1 MAPTQEIFVNPPAQ
15 NRINATH
22 ATSPR
27 PSVHS
32 VNPLQAARLCAF
44 DGPPQPT
51 TRLAEAAH
59 LAVSSA
65 ALAAA
70 LLLVGCASPGPAHT
84 PLAQATPASVGL
96 GAAAT
101 ETVARSQ
108 WWKALGD
115 EQLDSLID
123 TALSGNPSLAVSR
136 ARLEQAVAL
145 SQVREA
151 ANGPQ
156 ATLGVDATRQRY
168 TANGLVPAPVAGN
181 TYNSGTVQASLSWS
195 PDFFGQHAAE
205 LQAALGQ
212 ARAAQA
218 DAAAA
223 ANALAAQVGR
233 SYVALARLVAQ
244 RDVAERA
251 LAQRE
256 EQRRLTQQRTAA
268 GLDSQ
273 VELTQAQGAVPDA
286 RTQIEALEEQITLG
300 RRQLAVLTGQAP
312 NALPSVAPRLAALDP
327 LAVTDMLGADL
338 LGRRPDVVA
347 ARWRV
352 EAATQGVNS
361 ARSEFYPN
369 INIGAFIGLNALGL
383 DKLLNGSS
391 RQMGVTPALRLPIF
405 DGGRLRAQLSG
416 RQAELDAAIAQYNG
430 AVLDAVKEAGD
441 ALASIQSLSRQQA
454 LQDEAVASAEKA
466 YQFAQERYRAGLGSY
481 LVVLSTESQVLAQRR
496 LAVDLRARQLD
507 TRLVLM
513 KALGGG
519 WSDDTAVLQ
528 TAIAR

>member
-1 MAPTQEIFVNPPAQ
+1 MTLCVPAARTVAPASASTIA
-15 NRINATH
+15 
-22 ATSPR
+22 ATSTR
-27 PSVHS
+27 
-32 VNPLQAARLCAF
+32 AAL
-44 DGPPQPT
+44 
-51 TRLAEAAH
+51 AAH
-59 LAVSSA
+59 LAVSA
-65 ALAAA
+65 IALGAA
-70 LLLVGCASPGPAHT
+70 LLLVGCASPGAAHT
-84 PLAQATPASVGL
+84 PLAQTTPAALGL
-96 GAAAT
+96 NAAT
-101 ETVARSQ
+101 SETAAPTQ
-108 WWKALGD
+108 WWKTLGD
-115 EQLDSLID
+115 EQLNTLID
-123 TALSGNPSLAVSR
+123 KALQGSPTLAVSR

-156 ATLGVDATRQRY
+156 VSLGVDVTRERY
-168 TANGLVPAPVAGN
+168 SANGLVPAPIAGSV
-181 TYNSGTVQASLSWS
+181 YNSGNVQATLSWS

-223 ANALAAQVGR
+223 ANTLAAQVGR
-233 SYVALARLVAQ
+233 SYVALARLLAQ
-244 RDVAERA
+244 RDVATRA
-251 LAQRE
+251 LEQRE
-256 EQRRLTQQRTAA
+256 EQRRLTQERTAA

-273 VELTQAQGAVPDA
+273 VELTQAQAAVPDA
-286 RTQIEALEEQITLG
+286 RTQIEALEEQITLA
-300 RRQLAVLTGQAP
+300 RRQLAVLSGQAP
-312 NALPSVAPRLAALDP
+312 DALPTLAPQLTRLQP
-327 LAVTDMLGADL
+327 TAVPNVLGADL

-369 INIGAFIGLNALGL
+369 INIGAFIGLNSLGL
-383 DKLLNGSS
+383 DNLFTAGS

-405 DGGRLRAQLSG
+405 DGGRLRAQLGG

-441 ALASIQSLSRQQA
+441 AMASVQSLTRQQT
-454 LQDEAVASAEKA
+454 LQDDAAASAEKA
-466 YQFAQERYRAGLGSY
+466 YRFAQERYRAGLGNY

-519 WSDDTAVLQ
+519 WTDDTAL
-528 TAIAR
+528 

>member
-1 MAPTQEIFVNPPAQ
+1 MPPCAPAPVFTV
-15 NRINATH
+15 ATT
-22 ATSPR
+22 TS
-27 PSVHS
+27 
-32 VNPLQAARLCAF
+32 
-44 DGPPQPT
+44 
-51 TRLAEAAH
+51 TRFAVAAH
-59 LAVSSA
+59 VAVSA
-65 ALAAA
+65 IALAAA
-70 LLLVGCASPGPAHT
+70 VLLVGCASPGAAHT
-84 PLAQATPASVGL
+84 PLTQTTPAALGL
-96 GAAAT
+96 SGTTT
-101 ETVARSQ
+101 ETAASAQ

-115 EQLDSLID
+115 EQLNALID
-123 TALSGNPSLAVSR
+123 KALQGSPSLAVSR

-156 ATLGVDATRQRY
+156 VGLGVDVTRERY
-168 TANGLVPAPVAGN
+168 SANGLVPAPIAGN
-181 TYNSGTVQASLSWS
+181 TYNSANVQATLSWS

-223 ANALAAQVGR
+223 ANTLAAQVGR

-244 RDVAERA
+244 RDVATRA
-251 LAQRE
+251 LEQRE
-256 EQRRLTQQRTAA
+256 AQRRLTQERTAA

-273 VELTQAQGAVPDA
+273 VELTQAQAAVPDA
-286 RTQIEALEEQITLG
+286 RTQIEALDEQITLA
-300 RRQLAVLTGQAP
+300 RRQLAVLSGQAP
-312 NALPSVAPRLAALDP
+312 DALPALTPRLAQLQP
-327 LAVTDMLGADL
+327 TAVPDVLGADL

-383 DKLLNGSS
+383 DRLLNVGS

-405 DGGRLRAQLSG
+405 DGGRLRAQLGG

-441 ALASIQSLSRQQA
+441 AMASVQSLVRQQS
-454 LQDEAVASAEKA
+454 LQNEAAASAEKA
-466 YQFAQERYRAGLGSY
+466 YRFAQQRYGAGLGNY

-507 TRLVLM
+507 TRLQLM

-519 WSDDTAVLQ
+519 WTDDTTL
-528 TAIAR
+528 

>member
-1 MAPTQEIFVNPPAQ
+1 MSPSTAPLST
-15 NRINATH
+15 R
-22 ATSPR
+22 
-27 PSVHS
+27 
-32 VNPLQAARLCAF
+32 AAM
-44 DGPPQPT
+44 
-51 TRLAEAAH
+51 AAH
-59 LAVSSA
+59 FAVSA
-65 ALAAA
+65 VALAAA
-70 LLLVGCASPGPAHT
+70 LLLVGCASPGAAHA
-84 PLAQATPASVGL
+84 PLAQTTPAAAGL
-96 GAAAT
+96 NAAAT
-101 ETVARSQ
+101 ESAAPPQ
-108 WWKALGD
+108 WWTTLGDAQLDALVDKALQG
-115 EQLDSLID
+115 S
-123 TALSGNPSLAVSR
+123 PSLAVSR

-156 ATLGVDATRQRY
+156 VNLGVDATRQRY

-181 TYNSGTVQASLSWS
+181 TYNSGTVQASFSWS

-223 ANALAAQVGR
+223 ANTLAAQVGR
-233 SYVALARLVAQ
+233 SYVALARLVSQ
-244 RDVAERA
+244 REVAVRA

-256 EQRRLTQQRTAA
+256 EQRRLTSDRVAA

-273 VELTQAQGAVPDA
+273 VELTQAQAAVPDA
-286 RTQIEALEEQITLG
+286 RTQIEALDEQITLA
-300 RRQLAVLTGQAP
+300 RRQVAVLSGQAP
-312 NALPSVAPRLAALDP
+312 DALATLTPQLAALQP
-327 LAVTDMLGADL
+327 TPVPEALGADL

-352 EAATQGVNS
+352 EAATQGVKV
-361 ARSEFYPN
+361 ARTEFYPN
-369 INIGAFIGLNALGL
+369 INIAAFIGLNSLGL
-383 DKLLNGSS
+383 DNLFNAGS

-405 DGGRLRAQLSG
+405 DGGRLRAQLGG

-430 AVLDAVKEAGD
+430 MVLDAVKEAGD
-441 ALASIQSLSRQQA
+441 AMASVQSLTRQQA
-454 LQDEAVASAEKA
+454 LQDEAAASAEKA
-466 YQFAQERYRAGLGSY
+466 YRFAQERYRAGLGNY

-507 TRLVLM
+507 TRLQLM

-519 WSDDTAVLQ
+519 WTDDTATLQ
-528 TAIAR
+528 TAAR

>member
-1 MAPTQEIFVNPPAQ
+1 LEI
-15 NRINATH
+15 
-22 ATSPR
+22 
-27 PSVHS
+27 S
-32 VNPLQAARLCAF
+32 VNLTAPAPLSIRSAV
-44 DGPPQPT
+44 
-51 TRLAEAAH
+51 AAH
-59 LAVSSA
+59 FVVSA
-65 ALAAA
+65 LALAAA
-70 LLLVGCASPGPAHT
+70 LLLVGCASPGAPHT
-84 PLAQATPASVGL
+84 PLAQTT
-96 GAAAT
+96 AAAAGLRDAPHQ
-101 ETVARSQ
+101 ETAAPSQ
-108 WWKALGD
+108 WWKTLGD
-115 EQLDSLID
+115 AQLDTLIEQ
-123 TALSGNPSLAVSR
+123 ALQGSPSLAVSR

-223 ANALAAQVGR
+223 ATTLAAQVSR

-244 RDVAERA
+244 RDVATRA
-251 LAQRE
+251 LEQRE
-256 EQRRLTQQRTAA
+256 EQRRLTQERTAA

-286 RTQIEALEEQITLG
+286 RTQIEALDEQITLG

-312 NALPSVAPRLAALDP
+312 DALPALTPKLATLQP
-327 LAVTDMLGADL
+327 QAVPDALGADL

-369 INIGAFIGLNALGL
+369 INIAAFVGLNALGL
-383 DKLLNGSS
+383 DKVFNGSS
-391 RQMGVTPALRLPIF
+391 RQMGVTPALRLPLF
-405 DGGRLRAQLSG
+405 DGGRLRAQLGG

-441 ALASIQSLSRQQA
+441 AMASLQSLARQQA
-454 LQDEAVASAEKA
+454 LQDDAVASAEKA
-466 YQFAQERYRAGLGSY
+466 YRFAQDRYRAGLGNY

-507 TRLVLM
+507 TRVALM

-519 WSDDTAVLQ
+519 WADDTAVLH
-528 TAIAR
+528 TAAK

>member
-1 MAPTQEIFVNPPAQ
+1 MNTTAPL
-15 NRINATH
+15 
-22 ATSPR
+22 
-27 PSVHS
+27 PSVRS
-32 VNPLQAARLCAF
+32 AF
-44 DGPPQPT
+44 T
-51 TRLAEAAH
+51 AH
-59 LAVSSA
+59 FAVSA
-65 ALAAA
+65 LALAAA
-70 LLLVGCASPGPAHT
+70 LLLVGCASPGAPHT
-84 PLAQATPASVGL
+84 PLAQTTPAAVGL
-96 GAAAT
+96 AASSTSDSA
-101 ETVARSQ
+101 APSQ
-108 WWKALGD
+108 WWTTLGD
-115 EQLDSLID
+115 AQLD
-123 TALSGNPSLAVSR
+123 ALVEQALQGNPSMAVSR

-156 ATLGVDATRQRY
+156 ASLGVDVTRQRY
-168 TANGLVPAPVAGN
+168 TAHGLVPAPVAGN
-181 TYNSGTVQASLSWS
+181 TYNSGTVQATLSWS

-223 ANALAAQVGR
+223 TNTLAAQVGR

-256 EQRRLTQQRTAA
+256 EQQRLTQERVSA

-273 VELTQAQGAVPDA
+273 VELTQAQAAVPDA
-286 RTQIEALEEQITLG
+286 RTQIEALGEQITLA
-300 RRQLAVLTGQAP
+300 RRQIAVLSGQAP
-312 NALPSVAPRLAALDP
+312 DALAALTP
-327 LAVTDMLGADL
+327 QLARLQPTPVPGALGADL

-369 INIGAFIGLNALGL
+369 INIAAFIGLNSLGL
-383 DKLLNGSS
+383 DHLFNAGS
-391 RQMGVTPALRLPIF
+391 RQMGVTPALRLPLF
-405 DGGRLRAQLSG
+405 DGGRLRAQLGG

-430 AVLDAVKEAGD
+430 AVLEAVKEAGD
-441 ALASIQSLSRQQA
+441 AMASIQSLTRQQT
-454 LQDEAVASAEKA
+454 LQDDAVASAEKA
-466 YQFAQERYRAGLGSY
+466 YRFAQERYRAGLGNY

-507 TRLVLM
+507 TRLQLM

-519 WSDDTAVLQ
+519 WTDDTAVLQ
-528 TAIAR
+528 TAAR

>member
-1 MAPTQEIFVNPPAQ
+1 MPFPTSLP
-15 NRINATH
+15 RRSATRH
-22 ATSPR
+22 A
-27 PSVHS
+27 
-32 VNPLQAARLCAF
+32 LQA
-44 DGPPQPT
+44 T
-51 TRLAEAAH
+51 
-59 LAVSSA
+59 
-65 ALAAA
+65 ALATTMLLAA
-70 LLLVGCASPGPAHT
+70 CASPGPSHT
-84 PLAQATPASVGL
+84 PLAQTPADALGL
-96 GAAAT
+96 QPAAHTPA
-101 ETVARSQ
+101 APAQ
-108 WWKALGD
+108 WWSVLGD
-115 EQLDSLID
+115 TQLDTLVD
-123 TALSGNPSLAVSR
+123 QALQGNPSLAVSR

-156 ATLGVDATRQRY
+156 ATLGADVTRQRY
-168 TANGLVPAPVAGN
+168 TAHGLVPAPVAGN
-181 TYNSGTVQASLSWS
+181 TYNSGNLQASLSWA

-223 ANALAAQVGR
+223 ANLLAAQVGR

-244 RDVAERA
+244 RDVALRA

-256 EQRRLTQQRTAA
+256 EQLQLTSERAAA

-273 VELTQAQGAVPDA
+273 VELTQAQAAVPDA
-286 RTQIEALEEQITLG
+286 RTQIEALEEQITLA
-300 RRQLAVLTGQAP
+300 RRQVAALTGQAP
-312 NALPSVAPRLAALDP
+312 GALTALTPRLAALQP
-327 LAVTDMLGADL
+327 GTVPGTLGADL

-352 EAATQGVNS
+352 EAATQGVHS

-369 INIGAFIGLNALGL
+369 IHIGAFIGLNSLGL
-383 DKLLNGSS
+383 DTLLNAGS

-405 DGGRLRAQLSG
+405 DGGRLRAQLGG
-416 RQAELDAAIAQYNG
+416 RQAELDAAIAQYNSV
-430 AVLDAVKEAGD
+430 VLDAVKEAGD
-441 ALASIQSLSRQQA
+441 ALASVQSLTRQQS
-454 LQDEAVASAEKA
+454 LQTEAAASAEKA
-466 YQFAQERYRAGLGSY
+466 YRFAQERYRAGLGSY

-507 TRLVLM
+507 TQLQLM

-519 WSDDTAVLQ
+519 WTDDTATLH
-528 TAIAR
+528 TAAR

>member
-1 MAPTQEIFVNPPAQ
+1 MTFAAPL
-15 NRINATH
+15 
-22 ATSPR
+22 
-27 PSVHS
+27 PS
-32 VNPLQAARLCAF
+32 
-44 DGPPQPT
+44 
-51 TRLAEAAH
+51 TRSALAAH
-59 LAVSSA
+59 FAVSA
-65 ALAAA
+65 LALAAA
-70 LLLVGCASPGPAHT
+70 LVLVGCANPGPSHT
-84 PLAQATPASVGL
+84 PLTTTTPLAAGL
-96 GAAAT
+96 NTSAT
-101 ETVARSQ
+101 ETAAPPQ
-108 WWKALGD
+108 WWKTLGD
-115 EQLDSLID
+115 EQLNALID
-123 TALSGNPSLAVSR
+123 QALQGSPSLAVSR

-145 SQVREA
+145 SQAREA

-156 ATLGVDATRQRY
+156 VGLGIDLTRQRY
-168 TANGLVPAPVAGN
+168 SANGLVPAPIAGN
-181 TYNSGTVQASLSWS
+181 TYNSGNVQASLSWS

-223 ANALAAQVGR
+223 ANTLAAQVGR

-244 RDVAERA
+244 RDVATRA
-251 LAQRE
+251 LEQRE
-256 EQRRLTQQRTAA
+256 EQRRLTQDRTAA

-273 VELTQAQGAVPDA
+273 VELTQAQAAVPDA
-286 RTQIEALEEQITLG
+286 RTQIEALDEQITLA
-300 RRQLAVLTGQAP
+300 RRQLAVLSGQAP
-312 NALPSVAPRLAALDP
+312 DALPALTPRLAQLQP
-327 LAVTDMLGADL
+327 MAVPDVLGADL

-369 INIGAFIGLNALGL
+369 INIGAFIGLNSLGL
-383 DKLLNGSS
+383 DNLFNAGS

-405 DGGRLRAQLSG
+405 DGGRLRAQLGG
-416 RQAELDAAIAQYNG
+416 RQADLDAAIAQYNG

-441 ALASIQSLSRQQA
+441 AMASVQSLSRQQR
-454 LQDEAVASAEKA
+454 LQDEAAASAEKA
-466 YQFAQERYRAGLGSY
+466 YRFAQQRYGAGLGNY

-507 TRLVLM
+507 TRLTLM

-519 WSDDTAVLQ
+519 WTDDTATLH
-528 TAIAR
+528 TAATAQ